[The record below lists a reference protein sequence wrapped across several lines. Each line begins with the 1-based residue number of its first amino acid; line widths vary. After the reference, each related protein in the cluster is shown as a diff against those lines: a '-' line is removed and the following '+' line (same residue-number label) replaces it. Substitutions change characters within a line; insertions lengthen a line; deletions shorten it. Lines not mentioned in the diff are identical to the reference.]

1 MGDEVKFD
9 DQEAKFG
16 LTPDQVLRIND
27 PYRYQG
33 TPDAKLEI
41 KATNGD
47 VVKIEGPYNLGYS
60 PDAKLEIK
68 STEGQ
73 EVEGLQLEC
82 SIEKIMPGLSF
93 HDSDGQVICQISP
106 EGEITGDI
114 RDALT
119 SLELGF
125 NQLSPLWKIIKRL
138 VQERDEARELLESAV
153 RLLEGVSRWNLGWD
167 EAYAEYGFHLNGK
180 YAGLTAMDLV
190 KLEAQRHARSSN
202 SSTS

>member
-1 MGDEVKFD
+1 MTDEVKID

-16 LTPDQVLRIND
+16 STPDQVLRIND

-41 KATNGD
+41 KT
-47 VVKIEGPYNLGYS
+47 
-60 PDAKLEIK
+60 
-68 STEGQ
+68 TEGQ
-73 EVEGLQLEC
+73 DVAGLRLEC